1 MTPFPATPRDVAAL
15 TLQEFTFRLDL
26 DHSPSLPDVCD
37 RFGEDTNRAVVWL
50 VRFRALQKLKA
61 EGRMDRW
68 IRNRSETDRQ
78 SLCGDLF
85 EIAATQPLNERWEF
99 DAFSFLQA
107 VEALAHAARGSRA
120 S

>member
-1 MTPFPATPRDVAAL
+1 VTPFPATPRDVAAL

-26 DHSPSLPDVCD
+26 EHAPSLPDVCD

-78 SLCGDLF
+78 LLCGGMF
-85 EIAATQPLNERWEF
+85 AVAATQPLNERWEF
-99 DAFSFLQA
+99 DSFAFFDA
-107 VEALAHAARGSRA
+107 VEALNRVAHGRRA
-120 S
+120 

>member
-50 VRFRALQKLKA
+50 VRFRALQALKA

-78 SLCGDLF
+78 SLCGGMF
-85 EIAATQPLNERWEF
+85 AVAATQPLNERWEF
-99 DAFSFLQA
+99 DSFAFFDA
-107 VEALAHAARGSRA
+107 VEALNRAAHGRRA
-120 S
+120 

>member
-68 IRNRSETDRQ
+68 IRTGPRRIDNRS
-78 SLCGDLF
+78 
-85 EIAATQPLNERWEF
+85 AATSSKLPR
-99 DAFSFLQA
+99 
-107 VEALAHAARGSRA
+107 RSR
-120 S
+120 

>member
-50 VRFRALQKLKA
+50 VRFRALQKIIFGYPHPDDHRDKVIFLKD
-61 EGRMDRW
+61 GV
-68 IRNRSETDRQ
+68 RQ
-78 SLCGDLF
+78 
-85 EIAATQPLNERWEF
+85 ERVV
-99 DAFSFLQA
+99 DSA
-107 VEALAHAARGSRA
+107 VRKVIV
-120 S
+120 